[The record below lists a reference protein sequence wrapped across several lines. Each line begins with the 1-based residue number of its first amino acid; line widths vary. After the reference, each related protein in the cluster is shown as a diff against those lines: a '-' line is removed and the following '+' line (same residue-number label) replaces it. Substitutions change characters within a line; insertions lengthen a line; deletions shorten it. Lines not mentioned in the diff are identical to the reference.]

1 MKICIVTDEIS
12 ADFET
17 AVELGVEWGVRH
29 FELRGVGE
37 NRVPLLNDYQKK
49 KIRETLERYD
59 AKIVALSPGL
69 FKFPYVPNERPHFP
83 VSVIDVELFKNWKTA
98 REQMQYHLEKLLPA
112 TIDYAQELGVSL
124 ISTFG
129 FGRGGLPPSS
139 PPDEVLEIFRRAAEM
154 AGTAGIQLAIE
165 VEAGF
170 WADTGERTAALV
182 KAVNRPALGVN
193 WDPGNSIEAGEK
205 PYPDGYKSVQGLVRH
220 VHFKNILRQ
229 PDGNYRYAVEGDIG
243 WDGQISALR
252 RDRYDG
258 FISVETHMIPKVQ
271 SARAVLERLKSFM
284 NLGIEKKVSN
294 CVNP

>member
-1 MKICIVTDEIS
+1 MKICIGTDEIS

-17 AVELGVEWGVRH
+17 AVELGVEWGVHH

-37 NRVPLLNDYQKK
+37 NRVPLLSDYQKEK
-49 KIRETLERYD
+49 VSDTLERYN

-83 VSVIDVELFKNWKTA
+83 VSVIDAELFRNWKTA
-98 REQMQYHLEKLLPA
+98 REQMQYHLEELLPA
-112 TIDYAQELGVSL
+112 TINYAQELGVSL

-139 PPDEVLEIFRRAAEM
+139 PPDEVLEIFQQAAEM
-154 AGTAGIQLAIE
+154 AGAAGIQLAIE

-182 KAVNRPALGVN
+182 KAVNHPALGVN

-205 PYPDGYKSVQGLVRH
+205 PYPDGYKFLRGLVQH
-220 VHFKNILRQ
+220 VHFKNTLRQ
-229 PDGNYRYAVEGDIG
+229 PDGSYRYAIDGDID
-243 WDGQISALR
+243 WDRQISALHK
-252 RDRYDG
+252 DGYDS

-271 SARAVLERLKSFM
+271 SAKMVLEELKSFM
-284 NLGIEKKVSN
+284 NLDIEK
-294 CVNP
+294 